1 MIFFLAVFCLA
12 FREILFFFF
21 FLFRGAVSVVR
32 TQREAAQVRPRRMNL
47 IVVAMNRT
55 WQSNLSTRLLHVPPL
70 FSLHFPFRITHTSN
84 FAGLRNGNRKNLRAF
99 LRYSTKSVTY
109 RREKGRATDKRV

>member
-1 MIFFLAVFCLA
+1 MFDFFLAVFCLA

-32 TQREAAQVRPRRMNL
+32 TQREAARVRPRRMNL

-70 FSLHFPFRITHTSN
+70 FSLHFPFRITHITHTHTLAIE
-84 FAGLRNGNRKNLRAF
+84 FCRAP
-99 LRYSTKSVTY
+99 
-109 RREKGRATDKRV
+109 